1 MEFGILIANRNRF
14 CGIWQAVRNK
24 RLTTWVG
31 VRVCVCVYAACYVC
45 VCVCCVFVCYFGM
58 DNTAYTR
65 FIPSVDWLS
74 FRGLLH
80 ARCLRFCQA
89 PPVYFAF
96 FQSSTRH
103 IFTTAPPPP
112 FRQHPWP
119 VCICACFCWPL
130 AFRFVLIRYQ
140 VDFVNLKSRFSTPEK
155 CCQHKIAQARQKNI

>member
-24 RLTTWVG
+24 RLTTWVC
-31 VRVCVCVYAACYVC
+31 VRLCLRSTCACVCAAFW
-45 VCVCCVFVCYFGM
+45 CVFICYFGM

-74 FRGLLH
+74 LRGLLH
-80 ARCLRFCQA
+80 ARCLRFCQ
-89 PPVYFAF
+89 PLVYFAF
-96 FQSSTRH
+96 FQSPH
-103 IFTTAPPPP
+103 IRTPPS
-112 FRQHPWP
+112 
-119 VCICACFCWPL
+119 VCLSACFCWPL

-155 CCQHKIAQARQKNI
+155 CCPQKMNKEQKRNCGGNL